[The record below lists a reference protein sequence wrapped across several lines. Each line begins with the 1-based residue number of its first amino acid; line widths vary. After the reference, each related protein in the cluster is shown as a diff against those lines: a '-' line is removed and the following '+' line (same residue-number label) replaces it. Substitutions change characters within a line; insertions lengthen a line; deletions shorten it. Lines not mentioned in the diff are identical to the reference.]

1 MTKAQRDAIP
11 VQRSRCR
18 GVRGFEKG
26 DTVPSVQAEVVQ
38 PSRSTRRVPR
48 CAGTKAGNESVSA
61 NRHQTRIT
69 VSSSGIHRASGIHMS
84 GDTNG
89 DVAMEKLPGD
99 GSNLGNRNGEM
110 EGREGE
116 VL

>member
-1 MTKAQRDAIP
+1 
-11 VQRSRCR
+11 
-18 GVRGFEKG
+18 
-26 DTVPSVQAEVVQ
+26 
-38 PSRSTRRVPR
+38 
-48 CAGTKAGNESVSA
+48 
-61 NRHQTRIT
+61 
-69 VSSSGIHRASGIHMS
+69 MS

-99 GSNLGNRNGEM
+99 GINLGNRNGEM